1 MRNVYYLIQFL
12 LVILAVLFLAQ
23 NQGQT
28 VEIRFL
34 GFGRMPTVDLL
45 FVIITSFVL
54 GAVLMWVYLTIG
66 YVQNRTE
73 TRKLKARN
81 TQMQSELESLRN
93 MSVES
98 IPEELPED
106 HGAPALPAETTTRQS
121 S

>member
-81 TQMQSELESLRN
+81 TQNRWVELYVDARTGEVLR
-93 MSVES
+93 
-98 IPEELPED
+98 EE
-106 HGAPALPAETTTRQS
+106 TQR
-121 S
+121 